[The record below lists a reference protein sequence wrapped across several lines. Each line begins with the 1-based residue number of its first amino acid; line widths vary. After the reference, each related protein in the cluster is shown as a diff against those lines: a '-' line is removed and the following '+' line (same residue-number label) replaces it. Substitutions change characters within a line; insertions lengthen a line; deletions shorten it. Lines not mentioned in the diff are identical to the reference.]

1 MKKCKTCGT
10 VILDY
15 VTFCPKCQKE
25 LTKKDV
31 EFINQISVVQN
42 KNTESENRSSDDK
55 ALENEP
61 IELKDDTI
69 LPVETPF
76 IENNQPPV
84 EQSNNVE
91 IINNEPVE
99 PVPVVNNNA
108 NENTTNNNVFAT
120 HLQSSTGAAPVI
132 FNDSARNAIQSF
144 NLEKKNTTNVNIPTN
159 INIPP
164 KYLIIGGV
172 VVVLMLLGN
181 YISKNVDFSNSAN
194 KKDNNVIEVNN
205 AGNNNVTEGNKN
217 NVQNVDNANSSQ
229 QVEEEVT
236 KEIHLLILVSRIN
249 VRDYPD
255 TEKGNKHGYV
265 YKDDKV
271 TAYETVNN
279 QGYTWYRIGENRWIA
294 DDHGKWIKVVD

>member
-1 MKKCKTCGT
+1 
-10 VILDY
+10 
-15 VTFCPKCQKE
+15 
-25 LTKKDV
+25 
-31 EFINQISVVQN
+31 
-42 KNTESENRSSDDK
+42 
-55 ALENEP
+55 
-61 IELKDDTI
+61 
-69 LPVETPF
+69 
-76 IENNQPPV
+76 
-84 EQSNNVE
+84 
-91 IINNEPVE
+91 
-99 PVPVVNNNA
+99 
-108 NENTTNNNVFAT
+108 
-120 HLQSSTGAAPVI
+120 
-132 FNDSARNAIQSF
+132 
-144 NLEKKNTTNVNIPTN
+144 
-159 INIPP
+159 
-164 KYLIIGGV
+164 
-172 VVVLMLLGN
+172 MLLGN